1 MCRSSPSEVW
11 RARRASPVRTHQTT
25 RATRLRSGSHKCRPC
40 RSASRTAP
48 AHYCA
53 ALDVVGPGLLSKIM
67 RDSGRGL
74 DDLSFYFPPNSS
86 PATPHPE
93 NEPSLVRRA
102 ISHSTL
108 RTGNHLI
115 APRRFL
121 RRSPHKQRFAR
132 PRKKRQPVSSLLDE
146 FSLVERFND
155 GSLIVAGWRRAKF
168 ARHGNIVDSNAVLR
182 ALAERR
188 SERRRPARPVRRE
201 RRRQYVRRPC
211 RCHRST
217 VSGFITRREVC
228 QPANQRYAKIQ
239 KRRSTSSGRGHG
251 LRRCRINS

>member
-1 MCRSSPSEVW
+1 MGSQALCRSLFHCLNRSPTRPEPSRRNPQCSDGPL
-11 RARRASPVRTHQTT
+11 RACYPLITGTDGRIIT
-25 RATRLRSGSHKCRPC
+25 
-40 RSASRTAP
+40 SASRTAP

-53 ALDVVGPGLLSKIM
+53 ALDVFGPGLLSKIM

-86 PATPHPE
+86 PATLHPQ
-93 NEPSLVRRA
+93 NEPSLVQRA
-102 ISHSTL
+102 ISHSTI

-115 APRRFL
+115 APRSFL

-155 GSLIVAGWRRAKF
+155 GSLVVAGWRRAKF

-188 SERRRPARPVRRE
+188 SERVA
-201 RRRQYVRRPC
+201 
-211 RCHRST
+211 
-217 VSGFITRREVC
+217 
-228 QPANQRYAKIQ
+228 A
-239 KRRSTSSGRGHG
+239 RRSR
-251 LRRCRINS
+251 